1 MTPVS
6 HPQTRKPQS
15 GKPAPWFT
23 RLYDSFC
30 RLSERR
36 ALREVLAKRSERLLA
51 DIGFSRAD
59 LAAEIEAAVT
69 TLQTR
74 RETERRVLR
83 ELASYNDR
91 ELRDMGITRFDIRR
105 IAREHAAQAV
115 AVRRAE
121 IRARDKAA

>member
-1 MTPVS
+1 MTLM
-6 HPQTRKPQS
+6 PQNQNQT
-15 GKPAPWFT
+15 PASWPT
-23 RLYDSFC
+23 RLYDSLC